1 MNYNKDNLFK
11 KMEHINCNNNLNNNL
26 NSPIED
32 ISLEGTN
39 INDLTK
45 MNYTSK
51 KPNLINK
58 NILKTITNE
67 IISNLKESSQDE
79 DYPDKVLDQDIED
92 DIDTNIEDEEELF
105 YKNKNKNKKK
115 KNKEKLDELIKDN
128 IENFVEDKIPV
139 KNSKNVLSYLFD
151 DCFGIKD
158 FILLFSIYF
167 ILSQD
172 MIKDLFSG
180 YFTCLNADDEGK
192 VGVKGVIVY
201 GLILTTIFMLSK
213 KYLLQ

>member
-1 MNYNKDNLFK
+1 MNYN
-11 KMEHINCNNNLNNNL
+11 NNYNLNNNL
-26 NSPIED
+26 NATIED

-45 MNYTSK
+45 MNYSSK
-51 KPNLINK
+51 KPNMINK
-58 NILKTITNE
+58 NMLKTITNE
-67 IISNLKESSQDE
+67 IISNLKDSSKDEESTE
-79 DYPDKVLDQDIED
+79 MNLDNDIKMD
-92 DIDTNIEDEEELF
+92 IEDEEQLF
-105 YKNKNKNKKK
+105 DNKKHK
-115 KNKEKLDELIKDN
+115 KKNKNKEKLDEIIKDN

-139 KNSKNVLSYLFD
+139 KNSKNILSYLFD

-172 MIKDLFSG
+172 MIKDLFGG
-180 YFTCLNADDEGK
+180 YFTCINPDDEGK

-201 GLILTTIFMLSK
+201 GLILTIIFMLSK
-213 KYLLQ
+213 KYLL

>member
-1 MNYNKDNLFK
+1 MNY
-11 KMEHINCNNNLNNNL
+11 NNNLNNNYNL
-26 NSPIED
+26 NNNLNATIED

-45 MNYTSK
+45 MNYSSK
-51 KPNLINK
+51 KPNMINK
-58 NILKTITNE
+58 NMLKTITNE
-67 IISNLKESSQDE
+67 IISNLKDSSQDE
-79 DYPDKVLDQDIED
+79 DSTEMNLDNDIEMD
-92 DIDTNIEDEEELF
+92 IEDEEKLF
-105 YKNKNKNKKK
+105 DNKKHKK
-115 KNKEKLDELIKDN
+115 KNKEKLDEIIKDN

-139 KNSKNVLSYLFD
+139 KNSKNILSYLFD
-151 DCFGIKD
+151 DCFGVKD

-180 YFTCLNADDEGK
+180 YFTCINPDDEGK

-201 GLILTTIFMLSK
+201 GLILTIIFMLSK
-213 KYLLQ
+213 KYLL

>member
-1 MNYNKDNLFK
+1 MNY
-11 KMEHINCNNNLNNNL
+11 NNNLNAT
-26 NSPIED
+26 IED

-45 MNYTSK
+45 MNYSSK
-51 KPNLINK
+51 KPKMINK
-58 NILKTITNE
+58 NMLKTITNE

-79 DYPDKVLDQDIED
+79 NNLENCLDDDIED
-92 DIDTNIEDEEELF
+92 EDEIF
-105 YKNKNKNKKK
+105 DDKKHKKK
-115 KNKEKLDELIKDN
+115 NKNKEKLDEIIKDN

-139 KNSKNVLSYLFD
+139 KNSKNMLSYLFD
-151 DCFGIKD
+151 DCFGVKD

-180 YFTCLNADDEGK
+180 YFTCINPDDEGK

-201 GLILTTIFMLSK
+201 GLILTIIFMLSK
-213 KYLLQ
+213 KYLL

>member
-1 MNYNKDNLFK
+1 MYIMNY
-11 KMEHINCNNNLNNNL
+11 NNNLNNNL
-26 NSPIED
+26 NATIED

-45 MNYTSK
+45 MNYSSK
-51 KPNLINK
+51 KPKMINK
-58 NILKTITNE
+58 NMLKTITNE

-79 DYPDKVLDQDIED
+79 NNLENCLDN
-92 DIDTNIEDEEELF
+92 NIEDEDEIF
-105 YKNKNKNKKK
+105 DDKKHKKK
-115 KNKEKLDELIKDN
+115 NKNKEKLDEIIKDN

-139 KNSKNVLSYLFD
+139 KNSKNMLSYLFD
-151 DCFGIKD
+151 DCFGVKD

-180 YFTCLNADDEGK
+180 YFTCINPDDEGK

-201 GLILTTIFMLSK
+201 GLILTIIFMLSK
-213 KYLLQ
+213 KYLL

>member
-1 MNYNKDNLFK
+1 M
-11 KMEHINCNNNLNNNL
+11 NCNHKLNDL
-26 NSPIED
+26 IED
-32 ISLEGTN
+32 ISLDGTN
-39 INDLTK
+39 LNDLPK
-45 MNYTSK
+45 ISYAPK
-51 KPNLINK
+51 KSNFLNK
-58 NILKTITNE
+58 NIIKNITNE
-67 IISNLKESSQDE
+67 IITNLKDESQD
-79 DYPDKVLDQDIED
+79 DLFRASTNVDDDLDNSI
-92 DIDTNIEDEEELF
+92 TEEEQPCD
-105 YKNKNKNKKK
+105 NKKK
-115 KNKEKLDELIKDN
+115 NNNKDKNKDKLDNLIKDN
-128 IENFVEDKIPV
+128 LENFVEDKIPI
-139 KNSKNVLSYLFD
+139 KNSKNFLSYIFN

-180 YFTCLNADDEGK
+180 YFTCLNPDEEGK